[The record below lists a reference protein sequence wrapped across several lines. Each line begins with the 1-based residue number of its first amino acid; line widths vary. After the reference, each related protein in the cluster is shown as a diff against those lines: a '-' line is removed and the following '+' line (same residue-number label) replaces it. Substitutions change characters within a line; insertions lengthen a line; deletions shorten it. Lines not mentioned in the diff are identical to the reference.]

1 MLHPSIHNATAWVY
15 IAVTIAWSFI
25 LACGMGFLF
34 YYRKI
39 PGLQLR
45 RLPLVFASIISLH
58 CYWTVC
64 MLGYIIAPFAPC
76 AAGFWM
82 MSIYLPIGVAI
93 FHLANSRFLDIASRQ
108 IQFTRH
114 TFGIRDNGRVPQE
127 KSWKKFF
134 FKPCQGKNMSRMTVT
149 IAIAL
154 AVQVS
159 MTSISLAPGSLISSH
174 RSLMLS
180 LNISIFH

>member
-1 MLHPSIHNATAWVY
+1 MLNPSVLNTTAWIY
-15 IAVTIAWSFI
+15 IAVTITWTVI

-34 YYRKI
+34 YYRKL

-45 RLPLVFASIISLH
+45 RLPLVFVSIISLH

-93 FHLANSRFLDIASRQ
+93 FHLANSRFLDVASRQ
-108 IQFTRH
+108 SQFTKH
-114 TFGIRDNGRVPQE
+114 TLSIRDNLKLSPQ

-134 FKPCQGKNMSRMTVT
+134 VKTGQGANKNRMTVT
-149 IAIAL
+149 IAIPL

-159 MTSISLAPGSLISSH
+159 ITPISLAPENLVASH
-174 RSLMLS
+174 HS
-180 LNISIFH
+180 LNPSLV